1 MKTIA
6 VSIDE
11 PTLEAVDRI
20 ARGGRKSNRSK
31 VIREALGEF
40 IERRE
45 RAAREERERRVLS
58 RHRSRLA
65 RQASALV
72 AQQEE
77 DR

>member
-20 ARGGRKSNRSK
+20 ARGGEKTNRSR

-40 IERRE
+40 LERRE
-45 RAAREERERRVLS
+45 RALREERERRVFS
-58 RHRSRLA
+58 RHRNRLA

-72 AQQEE
+72 AEQEKG
-77 DR
+77 R